1 MLPLSQKTLLALILF
16 ITAIFVSQWATPEL
30 FENRKIVPAELES
43 AWHQILSGTTSTSNW
58 LELTTLLT
66 AALMHG
72 GVDHI
77 LFNMLFLWIFAG
89 LVGELLGARWMLTI
103 FFLTAICGSVGDVIL
118 RSGEH
123 IPSLGASGAVMG
135 FEGAYLGL
143 AVRWSLPWPRIWPIA
158 HPIPPMRLVILAV
171 VGFGFDI
178 SGTITGTPGIAY
190 GAHLGGFIAGLF
202 LTSFIT
208 PRPKLDSV

>member
-1 MLPLSQKTLLALILF
+1 
-16 ITAIFVSQWATPEL
+16 
-30 FENRKIVPAELES
+30 
-43 AWHQILSGTTSTSNW
+43 
-58 LELTTLLT
+58 
-66 AALMHG
+66 
-72 GVDHI
+72 
-77 LFNMLFLWIFAG
+77 
-89 LVGELLGARWMLTI
+89 
-103 FFLTAICGSVGDVIL
+103 
-118 RSGEH
+118 
-123 IPSLGASGAVMG
+123 MG